1 MKTIIEQHNKNE
13 FSWRLETDYGS
24 TLASS
29 AGKVYTSSTGA
40 HQAMRSAAGKMLQL
54 APEVHAMPQEDGLLV
69 RRGPSAPLPT
79 AA

>member
-1 MKTIIEQHNKNE
+1 MKTIIQQHKENE
-13 FSWRLETDYGS
+13 FSWRLETDFGS

-54 APEVHAMPQEDGLLV
+54 APEVHAMPNEGDLLV
-69 RRGPSAPLPT
+69 HRAPVTPLTP